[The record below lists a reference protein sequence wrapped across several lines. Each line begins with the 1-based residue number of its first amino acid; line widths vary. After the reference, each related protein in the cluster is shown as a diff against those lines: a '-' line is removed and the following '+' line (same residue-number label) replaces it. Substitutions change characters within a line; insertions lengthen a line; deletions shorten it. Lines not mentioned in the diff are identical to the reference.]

1 MDNGSMP
8 KRSHGTGSLFV
19 VGEKWYG
26 RWWIGEQR
34 VKRVLRPIRKPGTS
48 DGLTHGQ
55 AERELRHAE
64 TVESRRSRPYNCP
77 DMAISASD
85 RFEFR
90 IRPESK
96 QRIDHAAKLVH
107 ESASDFVR
115 AAAER
120 RADEVLLE
128 HDVVTIVPAEFFDQL
143 LAALDAEPQPSPAL
157 ARAGKAARRVVR
169 R

>member
-1 MDNGSMP
+1 M
-8 KRSHGTGSLFV
+8 TV
-19 VGEKWYG
+19 V
-26 RWWIGEQR
+26 
-34 VKRVLRPIRKPGTS
+34 
-48 DGLTHGQ
+48 
-55 AERELRHAE
+55 
-64 TVESRRSRPYNCP
+64 
-77 DMAISASD
+77 SASD

-96 QRIDHAAKLVH
+96 QRIDHAAKLVQ

-143 LAALDAEPQPSPAL
+143 LSALDAEPLPSPAL